1 MDRAT
6 YIQAAI
12 RLVFVTAVFLVLFI
26 VFLVKSIK
34 RGRRIKE
41 LEKKLKEAQAIINSI
56 TYPVMPMAM
65 PQNTWNP
72 NSQQP
77 VVQAPPYQPVS
88 APAVNTGLE
97 MPDVQAPV
105 QTAAAATT
113 VTGFATAQ
121 VSAAMPEPDMAPT
134 PSWALSPSEADS
146 IRTAAPAV
154 NTTAP
159 EKPKREKFF
168 SSINITFGI
177 GVLLLTIVGATFMT
191 GSWPWM
197 TESVRAISLVIMVFI
212 VYGMAFFAGKILNL
226 KQTGFALYSL
236 ASLLGP
242 IVIVGMGAY
251 NLLGTGFSFEH
262 GSGWFVATVATMI
275 LVVSSVGG
283 LFLFREPVQS
293 NIYRG
298 STYISITWLVIFLAA
313 QIGQASELVNEWGMI
328 CLGLATLALVFRI
341 IGLTNLLE
349 DESFFKVYSEII
361 TFIPAALLL
370 VSVALCDGAIFG
382 ATIVEFI
389 VLVMHARFTK
399 GRKWVKYL
407 TPVSG
412 ILITVSWLVF
422 GGTDE
427 MYVATSVLLVIM
439 VLLFV
444 IHKLIKISSFISDI
458 ILPILIGGFA
468 AIMAIEDTPV
478 MGAVACFLVLALF
491 MFQMIAE
498 PALSSLEALSEGMFR
513 KELAV
518 HEQLL
523 MSVFGALFYYAGISF
538 IYFVPENNTVAADLY
553 FPILALIPA
562 IAFVVV
568 RIIFKDDLRIRA
580 AGLTMVIIS
589 AISSFLSIFA
599 LKTTGY
605 DDKSIFCKDIYI
617 CAWLLT
623 LAVIVMA
630 VNFIV
635 RPVKKK
641 KLSAGA
647 MFWISVCL
655 NALSIG
661 VFIIIEH
668 NANVHWRLKLIPAN
682 AIETVR
688 DIAAVSFLALNV
700 AAVAAA
706 YFIKRKGKKLF
717 AEYASGI
724 KYFLCGFSMM
734 WFTVSWILIGSNW
747 KLLAIAVI
755 FAVLLNLL
763 DCGFFAILPVIASE
777 FAMMSEIQNLSDP
790 DLVNIVLI
798 AAVLVIAGIGRL
810 VFRKKLF
817 TGKSLDYLSLSSF
830 VILFG
835 LNGADYVPMM
845 VFLALALLV
854 MNLAGRV
861 KINVRI
867 LVSIFSGLVCMAFV
881 FQPYITYPDGI
892 GFEINLLLM
901 LGTLLLICKII
912 RPASDVAHKYFWF
925 TGIALALIAEGI
937 SAAVTGE
944 VVDLILVG
952 TASFGIFIYA
962 FIRRNRLWF
971 ILGIVSM
978 ISIAVYLSMA
988 FWSSLVWL
996 IYLFV
1001 AGSILVVMASVNEWG
1016 KRHNQNG
1023 KKKRFFEEWTW

>member
-1 MDRAT
+1 MDRA
-6 YIQAAI
+6 YIQLTSNLLVAAC
-12 RLVFVTAVFLVLFI
+12 VFLVLFI
-26 VFLVKSIK
+26 IFLIKSIK

-41 LEKKLKEAQAIINSI
+41 LEKNLKEAQAIISSV
-56 TYPVMPMAM
+56 TYQAM
-65 PQNTWNP
+65 PVTMPQYGWNP

-77 VVQAPPYQPVS
+77 VVKAPAYQPVS
-88 APAVNTGLE
+88 
-97 MPDVQAPV
+97 
-105 QTAAAATT
+105 
-113 VTGFATAQ
+113 AQ
-121 VSAAMPEPDMAPT
+121 VSAAMPESDMIST
-134 PSWALSPSEADS
+134 PSWALSPSEADGR
-146 IRTAAPAV
+146 RTAAPAV
-154 NTTAP
+154 NTAVT

-191 GSWPWM
+191 GSWSWM

-226 KQTGFALYSL
+226 RQTGFALYSL

-275 LVVSSVGG
+275 LVLSSVGG
-283 LFLFREPVQS
+283 LFLFKEPVQS

-298 STYISITWLVIFLAA
+298 STYISITWLVIFLSA

-328 CLGLATLALVFRI
+328 CLGLATLALLFRI
-341 IGLTNLLE
+341 IGLTKLFE
-349 DESFFKVYSEII
+349 DESFFKVYSEIV
-361 TFIPAALLL
+361 TYIPAGLLL
-370 VSVALCDGAIFG
+370 VSVAICDGAIFG

-389 VLVMHARFTK
+389 VLVMHAGFTK

-412 ILITVSWLVF
+412 ILIAISWLVF
-422 GGTDE
+422 DCTDE
-427 MYVATSVLLVIM
+427 MYIATSVLLVIM

-458 ILPILIGGFA
+458 VLPVVIGGFT
-468 AIMAIEDTPV
+468 AIMAIEEIPV

-491 MFQMIAE
+491 IFQMIAE
-498 PALSSLEALSEGMFR
+498 PALSSVEALSDGVFR
-513 KELAV
+513 KELTAY
-518 HEQLL
+518 EQIL

-538 IYFVPENNTVAADLY
+538 IYFVPENNTIAADLY

-562 IAFVVV
+562 IASVVA
-568 RIIFKDDLRIRA
+568 RIVFRDDLKIRA
-580 AGLTMVIIS
+580 AGLTMVII
-589 AISSFLSIFA
+589 AVISSFLSIFA
-599 LKTTGY
+599 LEPTGY
-605 DDKSIFCKDIYI
+605 GDRSIFCKDIYV

-635 RPVKKK
+635 RPVKEKR
-641 KLSAGA
+641 LSVGA

-668 NANVHWRLKLIPAN
+668 NANVHWRLKFIPGD

-688 DIAAVSFLALNV
+688 DIAAVSFLALNT

-706 YFIKRKGKKLF
+706 YYIKRKGKEIF
-717 AEYASGI
+717 AEYAYGI
-724 KYFLCGFSMM
+724 RYFLCGFSMT

-747 KLLAIAVI
+747 KILAIAVV

-763 DCGFFAILPVIASE
+763 DCGFFAILPVIAAE
-777 FAMMSEIQNLSDP
+777 FAIMSEIQKLSDP
-790 DLVNIVLI
+790 DLVNVILI
-798 AAVLVIAGIGRL
+798 AAVLVVAGLGRL
-810 VFRKKLF
+810 VLRKNLF
-817 TGKSLDYLSLSSF
+817 NRTSMDYLSMTSF

-845 VFLALALLV
+845 VFLTLALLV

-867 LVSIFSGLVCMAFV
+867 LVSIFSALVCMAFV
-881 FQPYITYPDGI
+881 FQPFITYPDVI

-901 LGTLLLICKII
+901 LGTLLLICKVI
-912 RPASDVAHKYFWF
+912 RPAPAVVLKYFWF

-937 SAAVTGE
+937 SAVVTGE
-944 VVDLILVG
+944 VVDLVLVG

-1016 KRHNQNG
+1016 KRHNQDG
-1023 KKKRFFEEWTW
+1023 KKRRFFEEWTW